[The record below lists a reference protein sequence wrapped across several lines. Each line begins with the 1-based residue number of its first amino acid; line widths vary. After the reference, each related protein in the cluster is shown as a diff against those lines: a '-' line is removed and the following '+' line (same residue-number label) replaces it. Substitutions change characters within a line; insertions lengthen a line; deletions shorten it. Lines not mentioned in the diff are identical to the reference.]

1 MGRIERMGSRRPQ
14 VERFVTLFPG
24 RNSRGGV
31 GARSYCT
38 LSHCQ
43 GHTERKRVLV
53 QASFAIRTPEC
64 SRDEEDPSGFPRARG
79 SEQKR
84 STGLGAGD
92 K

>member
-1 MGRIERMGSRRPQ
+1 M
-14 VERFVTLFPG
+14 ERFVTLFPG

-43 GHTERKRVLV
+43 GLTERKRMLV
-53 QASFAIRTPEC
+53 QGSFAIRTPKC
-64 SRDEEDPSGFPRARG
+64 RDEEDPSGFPRARG

-84 STGLGAGD
+84 STGLGGGD